1 LLADHTPPADAR
13 AVAAGLQAALLEAK
27 VAVGVMRDA
36 LGASERELGNER
48 KQLEDA
54 ERRGRL
60 AAEIPDAETVQVA
73 ERFTLR
79 HRERIVMLERKIAVQ
94 RDELSLAEREMAE
107 MNAQFRAAKQG
118 SVNGS
123 RPEQEAA
130 WRDLQAAG
138 GARPET
144 DVEDALLK
152 SRMDRAMYEAA
163 AEAQLEHLKRKMG
176 KTGEK

>member
-1 LLADHTPPADAR
+1 MADHTPAADAR
-13 AVAAGLQAALLEAK
+13 GFASGLQAALLEAK

-36 LGASERELGNER
+36 LAASERELELER

-60 AAEIPDAETVQVA
+60 AAAIPDAETVQIA
-73 ERFTLR
+73 ERFAER
-79 HRERIVMLERKIAVQ
+79 HRARSEVLGRKIAVQ
-94 RDELSLAEREMAE
+94 RDELSMAERELGE

-118 SVNGS
+118 TVNGV

-144 DVEDALLK
+144 DVEDALLRN
-152 SRMDRAMYEAA
+152 RMDRAMHEAA
-163 AEAQLEHLKRKMG
+163 ADAQLEHLKKKMG
-176 KTGEK
+176 KKEK